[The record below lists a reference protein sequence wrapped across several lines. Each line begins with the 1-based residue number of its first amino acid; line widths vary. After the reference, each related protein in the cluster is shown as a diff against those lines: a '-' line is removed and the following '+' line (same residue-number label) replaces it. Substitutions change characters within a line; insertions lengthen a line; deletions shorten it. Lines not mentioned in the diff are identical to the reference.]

1 MARFVTATL
10 NSAIDRII
18 RIERWTPGI
27 DMRGPAVVECLG
39 GKGMDSAVALT
50 CMGQEATG
58 VVNVAGPAGDRVI
71 ALGQGYGI
79 DVRPV
84 RVGGSTRESHV
95 VVETATG
102 VMSHITCGTLETT
115 ATGFEE
121 FARTLRRALDGAAF
135 FIASGSLPRGLGP
148 EAYEQL
154 VDLAGEAGVPALV
167 DCSGQVLVERATA
180 TDAVVKC
187 NDDEYAEA
195 FGLASASGHGIEAV
209 VTDLRERLSRS
220 GCSAFIVT
228 CGAEGLLIATKD
240 QIVRAVAPRQLAVNA
255 AGAGDSASSAV
266 AWRRALGD
274 DWTGTARWTA
284 AVSAAAVLTLRT
296 GELDLEVAEQL
307 LPRVSVAVL

>member
-102 VMSHITCGTLETT
+102 EMSHITCGTLETT

-209 VTDLRERLSRS
+209 VTDLRERLLGVHRHLRGGGPAHRDEGPDRAGRRPTAARGQRRRSRRL
-220 GCSAFIVT
+220 GFVGRGLAP
-228 CGAEGLLIATKD
+228 GAGRRLD
-240 QIVRAVAPRQLAVNA
+240 RDRAVDGSRLGRRGAHPANGRTGPR
-255 AGAGDSASSAV
+255 GG
-266 AWRRALGD
+266 
-274 DWTGTARWTA
+274 GTAA
-284 AVSAAAVLTLRT
+284 ASGLRRRPVRNN
-296 GELDLEVAEQL
+296 D
-307 LPRVSVAVL
+307 

>member
-18 RIERWTPGI
+18 QIERWTPGT

-50 CMGQEATG
+50 CIGEQVTG
-58 VVNVAGPAGDRVI
+58 VVNVAGPAGDRVTD
-71 ALGQGYGI
+71 LGQGYGI

-95 VVETATG
+95 VIETATG
-102 VMSHITCGTLETT
+102 TMSHITCGTLETT
-115 ATGFEE
+115 AAGFEE
-121 FARTLRRALDGAAF
+121 FTRTLRRALDGAVF
-135 FIASGSLPRGLGP
+135 FIASGSLPKGLGP
-148 EAYEQL
+148 EAYKQL

-167 DCSGQVLVERATA
+167 DCSGHVLVEHAT
-180 TDAVVKC
+180 TSNAVVKC

-195 FGLASASGHGIEAV
+195 FALASPSGHGVEAV
-209 VTDLRERLSRS
+209 AADLRDRLPRLS
-220 GCSAFIVT
+220 CSAFIVT
-228 CGAEGLLIATKD
+228 CGAEGLLVATRD
-240 QIVRAVAPRQLAVNA
+240 RVVRAIAPRQDAVNA

-274 DWTGTARWTA
+274 DWAETARWTA

-296 GELDLEVAEQL
+296 GELDLDVAKRL
-307 LPRVSVAVL
+307 LPQVTVTAL